1 MKISNHDHSAM
12 MASHWASV
20 DQQQLEAE
28 DAAQAKS
35 TLEAIGALADSHADS
50 RATIMGNSELSQ
62 LGQQSK
68 IRALVDASDTKLE
81 KISAPL
87 VGKLQAKIHEAT
99 KAIANVTTMIPTV
112 QDTLKH
118 IEIRSIAAGMSDLD
132 LQMKLESLALNGKDD
147 QTVYAVLSASSLQ
160 PLLAPT
166 AAARI
171 RELMAARLAPDHT
184 GVVDRATDTLAT
196 INMAI
201 RTASH
206 AIATPVERA
215 RLGIDALA
223 TLASGASIPRVQAPG
238 A

>member
-1 MKISNHDHSAM
+1 
-12 MASHWASV
+12 MAAHWASV

-35 TLEAIGALADSHADS
+35 TLEAIGALADSHADG
-50 RATIMGNSELSQ
+50 RATIMGDGKRSP
-62 LGQQSK
+62 LGQESD
-68 IRALVDASDTKLE
+68 IRDLIAASDTKLA
-81 KISAPL
+81 KITGPL
-87 VGKLQAKIHEAT
+87 VGKLQAKILDAT
-99 KAIANVTTMIPTV
+99 KAIANVTAIIPTV

-118 IEIRSIAAGMSDLD
+118 IEIRSIAAGIDILK
-132 LQMKLESLALNGKDD
+132 LQVELENLALNGKDD
-147 QTVYAVLSASSLQ
+147 QTVYAILSASSLQ
-160 PLLAPT
+160 PLITPE
-166 AAARI
+166 AATRI

-184 GVVDRATDTLAT
+184 GVADRASETLAT
-196 INMAI
+196 LNMAI

-223 TLASGASIPRVQAPG
+223 TLASGASIPRSQAPG